1 MIVEFLPL
9 FGVLALGFVFWKN
22 AWVSKQEEGTEK
34 MSRIAKNIADGAMSF
49 LKAEYK
55 ILSIFVIA
63 VAILLYFKGSSE
75 EGSNGMV
82 AVSFIVGAICSAL
95 AGFIGMRVATKA
107 NVRTTNAARKSL
119 GAALEV
125 AFAGGAVMGLGVVG
139 LGVLGLSSL
148 FILYSGQGW
157 AIGEVLNVLSGFSL
171 GASSIA
177 LFARVGGGIYTKAAD
192 VGADLVGKVEAGIP
206 EDHPLNPATIADN
219 VGDNVGDVA
228 GMGADLFESYVGSII
243 GTMVLGAAY
252 ASLPEFQTQ
261 FDGLGAV
268 YLPLALAAVGIIMS
282 IIGTFFVKVKD
293 GGSPHAALN
302 LGEFGSAALMLI
314 ASFFIIKGMLPETWV
329 EAGIQY
335 TSMGVFW
342 ATIAGLVAGLAV
354 GKVTEYYTGTGTK
367 PVNSIVKQSETG
379 AATTIIAGLGV
390 GMMSTA
396 IPILLIAAAIIVSH
410 EFAGLYGIAIA
421 AVGML
426 ANTGIQL
433 AVDAYGPISDNAGGI
448 AEMAE
453 LDPEVRERTDKLDA
467 VGNTTAA
474 IGKGF
479 AIASAALTALALF
492 AAFMKTANVTAID
505 VSRPDIMAGLLIGGM
520 LPFVFSALSMNA
532 VGRAAMAMIEEVRR
546 QFRDIPALKAALEV
560 MRKNDSDMSKASAA
574 DRKIFDAADG
584 VAEYDKCVEIST
596 QASIR
601 EMVLP
606 GLLAIIVP
614 VLIGFIG
621 GAEML
626 GGLLAGVTTCG
637 VLMAIFQSN
646 AGGAWDNAK
655 KMIEEQGKKG
665 TEAHKAAV
673 VGDTV
678 GDPFKD
684 TSGPS
689 LNILLKLMSVVAL
702 VIAPSIAMDGT
713 NDTSSMATPSVN
725 EFMIGDDGFIDTEVV
740 VYNAVEKIKVKGSSA
755 ITMNGEELSSF
766 TFKSSRNI
774 DIVETKSDHP
784 VFNSSTFSFYSEKI
798 KSVGNNRYMAYGELY
813 VNSASFPATFE
824 FVNRQKVISGRL
836 AFKE

>member
-1 MIVEFLPL
+1 MEALVPYLWA
-9 FGVLALGFVFWKN
+9 FGILGLIYVFIKN
-22 AWVSKQEEGTEK
+22 AWVTKQEVGNEK
-34 MSRIAKNIADGAMSF
+34 MARIAKNIADGAMSF

-55 ILSIFVIA
+55 ILSIFVVA
-63 VAILLYFKGSSE
+63 VAILLFFKGQYE
-75 EGSNGMV
+75 AGSNGLV
-82 AVSFIVGAICSAL
+82 AVSFIVGAVCSAL

-107 NVRTTNAARKSL
+107 NVRTTNAARTSL
-119 GAALEV
+119 PKALEV
-125 AFAGGAVMGLGVVG
+125 AFAGGSVMGLGVVG
-139 LGVLGLSSL
+139 LGVLGLGSL
-148 FILYSGQGW
+148 FAIYSAQGW
-157 AIGEVLNVLSGFSL
+157 GIDEVLNVLSGFSL

-243 GTMVLGAAY
+243 GTMVLGAAF
-252 ASLPEFQTQ
+252 ATLPEFASS
-261 FDGLGAV
+261 FNGLGAV
-268 YLPLALAAVGIIMS
+268 YLPLALAAAGIIMS
-282 IIGTFFVKVKD
+282 IIGTFFVRVKE
-293 GGSPHAALN
+293 GGNPQKALN
-302 LGEFGSAALMLI
+302 LGEFGSAALMLVTSYFLI
-314 ASFFIIKGMLPETWV
+314 NEMLPESWV
-329 EAGIQY
+329 EQGKTF
-335 TSMGVFW
+335 TSLGVFL
-342 ATIAGLVAGLAV
+342 ATIAGLVAGLLV

-367 PVNSIVKQSETG
+367 PVNSIVRQSETG
-379 AATTIIAGLGV
+379 SATNIIAGLGV

-396 IPILLIAAAIIVSH
+396 IPIILIAAAILVSH
-410 EFAGLYGIAIA
+410 HFAGLYGIAIA

-453 LDPEVRERTDKLDA
+453 LPAEVRERTDTLDA

-492 AAFMKTANVTAID
+492 AAFMKTAKVKSID
-505 VSRPDIMAGLLIGGM
+505 VSEPTIMAGLLIGAM
-520 LPFVFSALSMNA
+520 LPFVFSAMSMNA

-546 QFRDIPALKAALEV
+546 QFKDIPALKAALEV
-560 MRKNDSDMSKASAA
+560 MRKYDSDLSKATPE
-574 DRKIFDAADG
+574 DRAIFDAADG
-584 VAEYDKCVEIST
+584 VAEYDKCVAIST
-596 QASIR
+596 QASIK
-601 EMVLP
+601 EMVMP

-614 VLIGFIG
+614 VFIGFVG

-626 GGLLAGVTTCG
+626 GGLLAGVTASG

-655 KMIEEQGKKG
+655 KTIEKQGRKG
-665 TEAHKAAV
+665 SDAHKAAV

-702 VIAPSIAMDGT
+702 VIAPSLVEADALAAYTTDEVSKEVTVDVRATSGSDDSMTYAVIRTVTNVNGVQEVEEVTYEGRSVEEVMDQVKA
-713 NDTSSMATPSVN
+713 NHP
-725 EFMIGDDGFIDTEVV
+725 EVV
-740 VYNAVEKIKVKGSSA
+740 ELNVEKDKTSA
-755 ITMNGEELSSF
+755 VQS
-766 TFKSSRNI
+766 
-774 DIVETKSDHP
+774 
-784 VFNSSTFSFYSEKI
+784 
-798 KSVGNNRYMAYGELY
+798 
-813 VNSASFPATFE
+813 
-824 FVNRQKVISGRL
+824 
-836 AFKE
+836 